1 MSKESLGYV
10 CADDVRVM
18 RVEGSTT
25 LRVEV
30 RDQLCVLAAS
40 IKRAFPGS
48 NPGEYFSVV
57 DGSGK
62 EVFLL
67 HRLEGLDDSSRELFA
82 ESLDRR
88 YFTPKIQKIASL
100 KQDGGMWLFEVETQ
114 RGPTQ
119 FYVRNWRESA
129 HEIAHDKLLIVS
141 IDGQRYVIPKVSEI
155 DARSQ
160 AYLDEVY

>member
-1 MSKESLGYV
+1 MSQESLGYV
-10 CADDVRVM
+10 CADDVRAA

-25 LRVEV
+25 LRIEV
-30 RDQLCVLAAS
+30 RDQLCVLSAS

-48 NPGEYFSVV
+48 NPNEYFSVV

-67 HRLEGLDDSSRELFA
+67 HRLEGLDSASRELFA
-82 ESLDRR
+82 QSLDRR
-88 YFTPKIQKIASL
+88 YFTPKILRIASL

-114 RGPTQ
+114 RGPAH

-129 HEIAHDKLLIVS
+129 HEIAHDKLLILS